1 MVRISV
7 FAIYDFYDK
16 DGRMLYSEVMDKQVI
31 IKCPQ
36 DTYFKITC
44 MLHDA
49 AKFIFCYVHKT
60 QI

>member
-1 MVRISV
+1 M